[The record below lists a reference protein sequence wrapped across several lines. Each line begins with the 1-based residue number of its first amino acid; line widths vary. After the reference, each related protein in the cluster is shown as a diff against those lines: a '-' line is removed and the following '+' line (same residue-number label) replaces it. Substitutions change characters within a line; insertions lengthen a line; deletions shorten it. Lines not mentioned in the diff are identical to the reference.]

1 MRPAFFAAIG
11 FVLSSLLLSA
21 PASWAAAPPAKQ
33 KTQTDV
39 YKVTIDRGVSM
50 SEAAE
55 SMRLRANT
63 LNLQLVAELRC
74 KQVEAVTGK
83 PQRTITIFQ
92 FCDAV
97 TAKELI
103 DVDVDFAVFM
113 PCRIALIEDA
123 SGQGWLVMMD
133 VNVDAIAKEKHV
145 PQALKDRINAVRK
158 SLLEI
163 MQAGA
168 KGELTRQFA
177 APGRVPGRFHAS
189 SPRTPFRA
197 V

>member
-1 MRPAFFAAIG
+1 MRSKYVAMLG

-21 PASWAAAPPAKQ
+21 PGSWAAAPKANQP
-33 KTQTDV
+33 TQSSGV
-39 YKVTIDRGVSM
+39 YKLAIDRNVSL

-55 SMRLRANT
+55 SMRLRANA
-63 LNLQLVAELRC
+63 LNLKLVAELPLS

-103 DVDVDFAVFM
+103 DMSMDFAIYM
-113 PCRIALIEDA
+113 PCRISLIEDA
-123 SGQGWLVMMD
+123 DGQGWLIMPD
-133 VNVDAIAKEKHV
+133 INVDLVAKEKKL
-145 PQALKDRINAVRK
+145 QKELTARIKKVREG
-158 SLLEI
+158 LIEI

-168 KGELTRQFA
+168 HGEL
-177 APGRVPGRFHAS
+177 
-189 SPRTPFRA
+189 
-197 V
+197 

>member
-1 MRPAFFAAIG
+1 
-11 FVLSSLLLSA
+11 
-21 PASWAAAPPAKQ
+21 
-33 KTQTDV
+33 
-39 YKVTIDRGVSM
+39 
-50 SEAAE
+50 
-55 SMRLRANT
+55 MRLRANA
-63 LNLQLVAELRC
+63 LNLQLVAELPLS

-103 DVDVDFAVFM
+103 ELNLDFAVYM

-133 VNVDAIAKEKHV
+133 VNVDAIAKEKSV
-145 PQALKDRINAVRK
+145 PQALKDRINAVRN

-168 KGELTRQFA
+168 KGEL
-177 APGRVPGRFHAS
+177 
-189 SPRTPFRA
+189 
-197 V
+197 